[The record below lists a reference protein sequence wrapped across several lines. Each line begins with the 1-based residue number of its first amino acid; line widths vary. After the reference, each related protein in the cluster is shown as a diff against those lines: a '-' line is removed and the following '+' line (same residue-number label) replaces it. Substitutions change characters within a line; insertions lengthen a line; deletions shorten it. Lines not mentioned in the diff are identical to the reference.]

1 MENHHV
7 LELLKLKEKIP
18 RQSCY
23 FRIPDYYFPKSTDP
37 DRIEYLKSL
46 NPEIEAFS
54 DPKCSLDLPY
64 ICDNCLHRV
73 LHSKFSSWTS
83 KNELIDSFI
92 QETQLFSSYER
103 YPEWVPYNSLSQI
116 KKIGEGGFGIVF
128 SALWEWGIK
137 SSLEEEEE
145 DDKKRKKIYHYRTG
159 RCTVA
164 LKKLK
169 GEMEITRAF
178 LSEVQA
184 QFDFCHLYGI
194 SQDPSTLE
202 YLFIMRFAPQGDL
215 RTYLLR
221 NFDNLSLPNKLG
233 IAQTICAELEK
244 IHAKGW
250 VHGDLHSGNILLLNE
265 ENAFI
270 SDFGMCR
277 PTDAVGAKESFY
289 GIIPNIAPE
298 IFRGRPYFQAGDIY
312 SLGIVLWELAC
323 GVIAFADRSHDVY
336 LLLEII
342 DGLRPQTCHF
352 APPVYNKLLKRCW
365 DSDPLNRPS
374 IKDVLESIEYW
385 CYHRRQT
392 DVVNRSNNIGSD
404 LFRSEPMSS
413 SETDKN
419 NRFGK
424 KNVFGY
430 YDYFDPTIKNQ
441 FATSQDIGYI
451 YILMKWRPNKPIHS
465 EAVYT
470 SRSFS
475 YKSLQDEIDIF
486 LGRRKSNQK
495 SNNHIRL
502 DLN

>member
-221 NFDNLSLPNKLG
+221 NFDNLSLPNKL
-233 IAQTICAELEK
+233 
-244 IHAKGW
+244 
-250 VHGDLHSGNILLLNE
+250 
-265 ENAFI
+265 
-270 SDFGMCR
+270 
-277 PTDAVGAKESFY
+277 
-289 GIIPNIAPE
+289 
-298 IFRGRPYFQAGDIY
+298 
-312 SLGIVLWELAC
+312 
-323 GVIAFADRSHDVY
+323 
-336 LLLEII
+336 
-342 DGLRPQTCHF
+342 
-352 APPVYNKLLKRCW
+352 
-365 DSDPLNRPS
+365 
-374 IKDVLESIEYW
+374 ESIEYW